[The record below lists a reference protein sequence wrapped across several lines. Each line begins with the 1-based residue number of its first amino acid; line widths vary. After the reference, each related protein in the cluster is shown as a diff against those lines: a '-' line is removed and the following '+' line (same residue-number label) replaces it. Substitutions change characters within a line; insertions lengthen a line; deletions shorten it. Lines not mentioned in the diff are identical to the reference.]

1 MNKQFFERMARAWQ
15 EVTEG
20 QKFVIP
26 EEIPANERTAFH
38 GAAAAAAKAGKSH
51 FTFAGKK
58 HPVTMKKDTATK
70 IADDKKVEKKK
81 GDTAVM
87 NPNLD
92 NGKTMET
99 KESRIRSA
107 LRSVLENRSE
117 KYRTSTKPE
126 TQDDAYHGDGA
137 KNMKKD
143 AEGKGKYTA
152 SGTAPEDMEKKS
164 QDSVVAAGRA
174 GPNRKMR
181 KGDNKAGDSKVVN
194 PAK

>member
-1 MNKQFFERMARAWQ
+1 MTNKGLQ
-15 EVTEG
+15 
-20 QKFVIP
+20 
-26 EEIPANERTAFH
+26 
-38 GAAAAAAKAGKSH
+38 
-51 FTFAGKK
+51 
-58 HPVTMKKDTATK
+58 
-70 IADDKKVEKKK
+70 
-81 GDTAVM
+81 
-87 NPNLD
+87 
-92 NGKTMET
+92 